1 MDKVAY
7 SIDDHSH
14 LIGIFL
20 VDFSK
25 AFDTINHDILLNK
38 LSHYG
43 VRGIALEWFRSY
55 LQNRKQYI
63 YRVSHKKR
71 NGGFSVHCE
80 QKVVNIFTSLYKVSS
95 AEENDT

>member
-1 MDKVAY
+1 MGRGYHMVLTGSVWLLLGLCCCYSGCYGIYVAITG
-7 SIDDHSH
+7 SMW
-14 LIGIFL
+14 
-20 VDFSK
+20 
-25 AFDTINHDILLNK
+25 LLWG
-38 LSHYG
+38 L
-43 VRGIALEWFRSY
+43 
-55 LQNRKQYI
+55 

>member
-1 MDKVAY
+1 MGLRCD
-7 SIDDHSH
+7 IQ
-14 LIGIFL
+14 
-20 VDFSK
+20 
-25 AFDTINHDILLNK
+25 HDIVK
-38 LSHYG
+38 LIVLYITKPSAKLICMHY
-43 VRGIALEWFRSY
+43 IILIH
-55 LQNRKQYI
+55 L